1 MDRLISVNGEWIE
14 GNPPVLGAL
23 SQSYMHGSAVFD
35 GARAFAGL
43 VPDLDLH
50 CARLHASAEAMGL
63 DAPPPVDAMV
73 ELAVEGARRFGA
85 DAELYIRPSL
95 FAEGGFL
102 TPDPGT
108 GRFVLALMRM
118 PMPAADGMAVCL
130 SPFRRP
136 WPDMAPTEAKA
147 ACLYPNSS
155 RALADA
161 ARRGF
166 ANAVMRDGDGNVVE
180 LASANLWIVRD
191 GLALTPAWNRTFL
204 NGITKQRVAR
214 LLGERGVEV
223 RETALS
229 VADVAAAAEVFSTGN
244 YGKVLPV
251 TRFDDVEYEIG
262 PVATAARDAYLDYA
276 RSARL

>member
-1 MDRLISVNGEWIE
+1 MDRLVFVDGAWTE
-14 GNPPVLGAL
+14 GNPPVIGAL

-50 CARLHASAEAMGL
+50 CARLHASADAMGL
-63 DAPPPVDAMV
+63 DAPPPVDEMVALAM
-73 ELAVEGARRFGA
+73 EGARRFGEG
-85 DAELYIRPSL
+85 AELYIRPSL

-108 GRFVLALMRM
+108 CRFVLALMRM

-161 ARRGF
+161 ARRGC

-180 LASANLWIVRD
+180 FASANLWIVRD

-204 NGITKQRVAR
+204 NGITKQRVAK

-223 RETALS
+223 RETTLS
-229 VADVAAAAEVFSTGN
+229 VEDVAAADEVFSTGN

-262 PVATAARDAYLDYA
+262 PVAAAAREAYLAYA
-276 RSARL
+276 RSAPL

>member
-1 MDRLISVNGEWIE
+1 MDRLVSVDGEWIE
-14 GNPPVLGAL
+14 GNPPVVGAL

-43 VPDLDLH
+43 APDLDLH

-73 ELAVEGARRFGA
+73 ELAREGARRFGEG
-85 DAELYIRPSL
+85 AELYIRPSL

-108 GRFVLALMRM
+108 SRFVLALMRM
-118 PMPAADGMAVCL
+118 PMPAADGLAVCL

-166 ANAVMRDGDGNVVE
+166 GNAVMRDGDGHVVE

-191 GLALTPAWNRTFL
+191 GLALTPVWNRTFL
-204 NGITKQRVAR
+204 NGITKQRVAK
-214 LLGERGVEV
+214 LLAERGVEV
-223 RETALS
+223 RETELS
-229 VADVAAAAEVFSTGN
+229 VEDVAGADEVFSTGN

-251 TRFDDVEYEIG
+251 TRFDDVEYGIG
-262 PVATAARDAYLDYA
+262 PVATAAREAYFAYA
-276 RSARL
+276 RSAPL